1 MKRNSTIIWLLAAVA
16 VTALVLTLS
25 HRFPWVLQNEGN
37 SYRIVY
43 LLLWLI
49 IAGGG
54 VLYAVIRRPT
64 RALRDLMVWA
74 GLFATLIV
82 GYSYRDIFQEV
93 GRRVSGEL
101 MPSGGTANADGSRTF
116 RASEDGHFYIEATVE
131 GTPVLF
137 LVDTGATM
145 VVLSPAD
152 ARRIGFDLASL
163 SYSSLAETA
172 NGTVRGAPVKLR
184 NIELGNLHMTDLA
197 AEVNYAD
204 MSQSL
209 LGMSFLS
216 RLSGYE
222 VHGGEL
228 TLHP

>member
-1 MKRNSTIIWLLAAVA
+1 MRRNSTFLLLLAAVG
-16 VTALVLTLS
+16 VTALVLALNN
-25 HRFPWVLQNEGN
+25 RFPWALENDNN
-37 SYRIVY
+37 SYRLVY
-43 LLLWLI
+43 LLLWLV

-54 VLYAVIRRPT
+54 SLLVALQHPARAV
-64 RALRDLMVWA
+64 RDILIWG
-74 GLFATLIV
+74 GLFVALIV
-82 GYSYRDIFQEV
+82 GYSYRDVFQDV
-93 GRRVSGEL
+93 GRRVSAEL
-101 MPSGGTANADGSRTF
+101 MPSAGTANSDGSQTF
-116 RASEDGHFYIEATVE
+116 KASQDGHFYIEAAVE

-152 ARRIGFDLASL
+152 AQRIGFDLDGL

-172 NGTVRGAPVKLR
+172 NGMVRGAPVKLR
-184 NIELGNLHMTDLA
+184 NLELGNLRLTEVA
-197 AEVNYAD
+197 AEVNEAE

-216 RLSGYE
+216 RLSGYD
-222 VHGGEL
+222 VRNGEM

>member
-1 MKRNSTIIWLLAAVA
+1 MRRNSTFIWLLAAAA
-16 VTALVLTLS
+16 VVALVLALNN
-25 HRFPWVLQNEGN
+25 RFPWVLEDEDNA
-37 SYRIVY
+37 YRLVY
-43 LLLWLI
+43 LLLWVI

-54 VLYAVIRRPT
+54 VLYVALQRPA
-64 RALRDLMVWA
+64 RVLRDSVIWA
-74 GLFATLIV
+74 GVFATLIV
-82 GYSYRDIFQEV
+82 GYSYRDLFQEV

-116 RASEDGHFYIEATVE
+116 RASANGHFYIEATVE

-145 VVLSPAD
+145 VILSPAD
-152 ARRIGFDLASL
+152 ARRIGYDLDGLKYTSF
-163 SYSSLAETA
+163 AETA
-172 NGTVRGAPVKLR
+172 NGSVRGAPVKLR
-184 NIELGNLHMTDLA
+184 SIALGSLRLTDVA
-197 AEVNYAD
+197 AEVNQAD

-222 VHGGEL
+222 VRGGEL